1 MTLRTNLS
9 TRPFYNE
16 RAVQAVLG
24 LAAVLIVIVS
34 LFNMTQLWSLT
45 GRDRRLVA
53 EAGAAE
59 SRAEGL
65 RRPVDLGDA
74 AQAQDQ
80 DR

>member
-24 LAAVLIVIVS
+24 LAAILIVIVTM
-34 LFNMTQLWSLT
+34 FNMTRLWSLT

-53 EAGAAE
+53 EARGGRVARPKRFAPTW
-59 SRAEGL
+59 RAS
-65 RRPVDLGDA
+65 
-74 AQAQDQ
+74 
-80 DR
+80 DRA